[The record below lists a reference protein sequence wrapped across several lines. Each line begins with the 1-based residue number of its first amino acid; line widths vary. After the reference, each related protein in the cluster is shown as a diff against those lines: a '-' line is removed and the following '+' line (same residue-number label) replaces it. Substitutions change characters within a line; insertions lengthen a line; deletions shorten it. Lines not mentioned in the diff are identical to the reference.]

1 MYNNEEEDLKSMGES
16 GLEETRNGESEPSM
30 EGRLGGQEGE
40 QAPQGHMGRTPCSRK
55 TSARGLIGSV

>member
-1 MYNNEEEDLKSMGES
+1 MEES

-40 QAPQGHMGRTPCSRK
+40 KAPQGHMGRTLCSKK
-55 TSARGLIGSV
+55 TSARGFVGSV